1 MATSDLVRP
10 PLLDHPALAELP
22 VLQLLSAETRALV
35 VAAFEVRS
43 FGFGDVVIRQGHVP
57 DGFYVI
63 LDGRA
68 RVVAEGADGQEIAL
82 ATLLAGDAFGEEGL
96 FDKSPRSATVRAS
109 GPLEVARL
117 DASVFTALAA
127 LNPELVDGFRQQRRA
142 RRLERFLRVHS
153 AFSRLP
159 RSALATML
167 TELEPV
173 TVADGEAAVREGDP
187 GDSLFIVEDGRL
199 RVTRGTGDDSEEL
212 RVVRTGDF
220 FGEISLYR
228 SEPRSATVT
237 AEGEARLLRLR
248 APTFAHLLEEH
259 PEFRDAVRQRMT
271 GYRRGPVRTT
281 RPGAE
286 PVAPLPGAD
295 LARGVQLSEPDAGA
309 VGRGS
314 RRFPLVRQLDA
325 MDCGAACVAMVCRHF
340 GRPVSLSYIRQ
351 AVGTGFDGTS
361 LRGIQRGG
369 EMVGLDVR
377 AVKASRDRLE
387 NLPLPAIVHVGGNH
401 WVVLHQVDDG
411 RVRIA
416 DPAVGLRRESRDE
429 FLEDWSGFAALPTPT
444 PALELAPAATTSVRW
459 LWPHIRPWRWV
470 LLLAL
475 VLALITSGLQMLLPV
490 ISQKIVD
497 DVIGQRDYGLL
508 HLLTAGMFGVL
519 LIALVVGYVQRYL
532 LSKAA
537 VAIDGSALDF
547 LLGRLLRLPMS
558 YFQTRRSS
566 DIEQRLDGMR
576 DIRGLIVEQGIGG
589 ITDAAQLVVAVTILA
604 IYSPPLALAFIA
616 TIPIYAVLM
625 RMSSSRLRPTFES
638 LEESFTRFR
647 GAQVDA
653 LKGIETVK
661 AMGAERELR
670 RRMVTSFGSLARRIF
685 KADLTITVY
694 ASVVELATFV
704 ITLGFLYAGALMV
717 MAGTLTLGELL
728 LVNSLVLLAAGP
740 ITSLLGLW
748 DEVQLSAVLL
758 GRLQDIFENEPEQG
772 EDHSH
777 LKPVETLE
785 GRVTLRGASFHYAG
799 APDMPVLRGLDLDV
813 PAGTKVALVGRS
825 GCGKSTLVKCL
836 AGLLELTDGTIA
848 YDGVGIREVEYV
860 DLRRRIGFV
869 LQHPYTFD
877 DTIARNI
884 AFGDEEPDPE
894 RVRRAAEIADA
905 HEFIARLPLGYETQ
919 IGESG
924 MSLSGGQAQ
933 RVSIARAVYREPP
946 VILLDE
952 ATSALDSESE
962 RAVKENLDRLLEGRT
977 AFIVAHRLSTVRD
990 ADLIVVM
997 EAGRIAEAGTH
1008 EELLRRDG
1016 LYAHLHGQQLG
1027 D

>member
-1 MATSDLVRP
+1 MATSEVDARP
-10 PLLDHPALAELP
+10 AIHPALSELP
-22 VLQLLSAETRALV
+22 VVKLLSEEARNLV
-35 VAAFEVRS
+35 LAAFELRR
-43 FGFGDVVIRQGHVP
+43 FAFGDVVIRQGTP
-57 DGFYVI
+57 ADGFYVV

-68 RVVAEGADGQEIAL
+68 RVVAEGPDGQEVAL
-82 ATLLAGDAFGEEGL
+82 ALLREGDAFGEEAL
-96 FDKSPRSATVRAS
+96 FAHAPRSATVRAS

-117 DASVFTALAA
+117 DASVFAALAK
-127 LNPELVDGFRQQRRA
+127 LNPELAEGFSQQSRA
-142 RRLERFLRVHS
+142 HRLERFLRVHS

-159 RSALATML
+159 RAALSVML
-167 TELEPV
+167 AELEPV
-173 TVADGEAAVREGDP
+173 VVSDGEAAVEEGDP
-187 GDSLFIVEDGRL
+187 GDSLLIVEDGRL
-199 RVTRGTGDDSEEL
+199 RVVRRTADGEEAL
-212 RVVRTGDF
+212 RTLRTGDF
-220 FGEISLYR
+220 FGELSLYR
-228 SEPRSATVT
+228 STPRTATVI
-237 AEGEARLLRLR
+237 AEGEARLLRLT
-248 APTFAHLLEEH
+248 AGTFLRLLEDH
-259 PEFRDAVRQRMT
+259 PEFRQAVRQRMAH
-271 GYRRGPVRTT
+271 YRRTP
-281 RPGAE
+281 
-286 PVAPLPGAD
+286 
-295 LARGVQLSEPDAGA
+295 ARGPRQTPAGMADRGIDASRGA
-309 VGRGS
+309 RLTDLDSDAHGHPA
-314 RRFPLVRQLDA
+314 RRFPLIRQLDA
-325 MDCGAACVAMVCRHF
+325 MDCGAACVAMACRHF

-369 EMVGLDVR
+369 EIVGLDVR
-377 AVKASRDRLE
+377 AVKASKDRLE
-387 NLPLPAIVHVGGNH
+387 SLPLPAIVHVGGNH
-401 WVVLHQVDDG
+401 WVVLHMVEED
-411 RVRIA
+411 RVRVA
-416 DPAVGLRRESRDE
+416 DPAVGLRRQDRRE
-429 FLEDWSGFAALPTPT
+429 FVEEWSGFAALPAPT
-444 PALELAPAATTSVRW
+444 PALQLAPAASTSIRW

-508 HLLTAGMFGVL
+508 HLLCLGMLGVL
-519 LIALVVGYVQRYL
+519 VVALVVGYAQRYL

-537 VAIDGSALDF
+537 VAIDGSALDY

-589 ITDAAQLVVAVTILA
+589 ITDAAQLVVAIVILA
-604 IYSPPLALAFIA
+604 VYSPPLALAFIG
-616 TIPIYAVLM
+616 TIPIYAGLM
-625 RMSSSRLRPTFES
+625 RMSSSRLRPTFEG
-638 LEESFTRFR
+638 LEEAYTKFR

-670 RRMVTSFGSLARRIF
+670 RRMVTDFGSLARRIF
-685 KADLTITVY
+685 RADLTITVY
-694 ASVVELATFV
+694 GAAVQLATFIV
-704 ITLGFLYAGALMV
+704 TLGFLWAGAMLV
-717 MAGTLTLGELL
+717 MAGDLTLGELL
-728 LVNSLVLLAAGP
+728 LVNSLVLLASGP

-777 LKPVETLE
+777 LKAVEDIR
-785 GRVTLRGASFHYAG
+785 GRVTLREAGFHYAG
-799 APDMPVLRGLDLDV
+799 APDQPVLAGIDLEV
-813 PAGTKVALVGRS
+813 PPGTKVALVGRS
-825 GCGKSTLVKCL
+825 GCGKSTLVKCV
-836 AGLLELTDGTIA
+836 AGLLELTSGSIA
-848 YDGVGIREVEYV
+848 FDGVEIRRLDYVE
-860 DLRRRIGFV
+860 LRRSIGFV

-884 AFGDEEPDPE
+884 AFGEEEPDLE

-905 HEFIARLPLGYETQ
+905 HEFIARLPLGYDTQ

-1008 EELLRRDG
+1008 EQLLRRDG